1 MSIKRF
7 FQKIPDSA
15 YAMMGQ
21 GANMLGALLV
31 MLMLVRAFDAALF
44 GIWVLYQAL
53 FTFAEMARMGFVQN
67 GLVKFATGH
76 PTHYKEILTS
86 AFALNMALGI
96 GLWGLLI
103 VVTPLLANL
112 WETPALT
119 HLVWHYGFTVVTL
132 GSLRFMEY
140 IQMANKDFR
149 GVFWGNL
156 IAGLSYACLIGLA
169 FWGAFE
175 LQPVHAIY
183 GQGIGACVGL
193 VFVWFYRRSF
203 FRFGSFKLHWLKK
216 LFHYCKYVLGTNISS
231 MILQKV
237 DIAMLA
243 YFINPAAV
251 ALYNISSKA
260 PNYMEVP
267 LKGGAQFYFPRIAE
281 AAQHKTPRDV
291 ARLFEGAIG
300 MLLAINIPLFLGA
313 FVMAKYIMLFMGGKE
328 YIEGYFIL
336 QILLFN
342 TLIKPWGRMF
352 GTTMDA
358 IGYPKVN
365 FRMVFFSLFANA
377 LLNYL
382 LIPIWGVLGAAL
394 ATTCTLC
401 LSTLVSLVIL
411 RKYVPISPWRSLAQ
425 ILVFYRRLTLKLIPK
440 LT

>member
-1 MSIKRF
+1 MKRF

-67 GLVKFATGH
+67 GLVKFATAH
-76 PTHYKEILTS
+76 PDEYKEILTS
-86 AFALNMALGI
+86 AFVLNIALGL

-103 VVTPLLANL
+103 LLTPLLAGL
-112 WETPALT
+112 WNTPELT
-119 HLVWHYGFTVVTL
+119 KLVWHYGFTVCTL

-156 IAGLSYACLIGLA
+156 MAGLSYALLIGLA
-169 FWGAFE
+169 FGRGLE
-175 LQPVHAIY
+175 LRPIHAIY
-183 GQGIGACVGL
+183 GQGIGALVG
-193 VFVWFYRRSF
+193 VGFVWFYRRSF
-203 FRFGSFKLHWLKK
+203 FRFGKFNIQWLQK
-216 LFHYCKYVLGTNISS
+216 LFHYGKYVLGTNISS

-267 LKGGAQFYFPRIAE
+267 LKGGAQYYFPRIAE
-281 AAQHKTPRDV
+281 AAAHKPPKFV
-291 ARLFEGAIG
+291 AKLFEEAMG
-300 MLLAINIPLFLGA
+300 MLLAIN
-313 FVMAKYIMLFMGGKE
+313 
-328 YIEGYFIL
+328 
-336 QILLFN
+336 
-342 TLIKPWGRMF
+342 
-352 GTTMDA
+352 
-358 IGYPKVN
+358 
-365 FRMVFFSLFANA
+365 
-377 LLNYL
+377 
-382 LIPIWGVLGAAL
+382 
-394 ATTCTLC
+394 
-401 LSTLVSLVIL
+401 
-411 RKYVPISPWRSLAQ
+411 
-425 ILVFYRRLTLKLIPK
+425 
-440 LT
+440 

>member
-1 MSIKRF
+1 MKRL

-67 GLVKFATGH
+67 GLVKFATAH
-76 PTHYKEILTS
+76 PGEYKGILTS
-86 AFALNMALGI
+86 AFVLNIALGL

-103 VVTPLLANL
+103 LLTPLLAGL
-112 WETPALT
+112 WNTPELT
-119 HLVWHYGFTVVTL
+119 ELVWHYGFTVCTL

-156 IAGLSYACLIGLA
+156 IAGLSYALLIGIGFGSGL
-169 FWGAFE
+169 E
-175 LQPVHAIY
+175 LRPIHAIY
-183 GQGIGACVGL
+183 GQGIGALIGIC
-193 VFVWFYRRSF
+193 FVWFYRRSF
-203 FRFGSFKLHWLKK
+203 FRFGNFNILWLQK
-216 LFHYCKYVLGTNISS
+216 LFHYGKYVLGTNISS

-267 LKGGAQFYFPRIAE
+267 LKGGAQYYFPRIAE
-281 AAQHKTPRDV
+281 AAAHQPPKYV
-291 ARLFEGAIG
+291 AKLFEEAMG

-313 FVMAKYIMLFMGGKE
+313 FVFAKYIMLFMGGQE
-328 YIEGYFIL
+328 YVEGYFIL

-358 IGYPKVN
+358 IGHPKVN

-382 LIPIWGVLGAAL
+382 MIPIWGVLGAAL

-401 LSTLVSLVIL
+401 LSTLVSLLIL
-411 RKYVPISPWRSLAQ
+411 RRYVPISPWRSLAQ
-425 ILVFYRRLTLKLIPK
+425 IWIFYRKLSMKLIPK
-440 LT
+440 PA